1 MQESLEYFFSFR
13 SPYSYISG
21 PRAFDLTKRYNIE
34 LVWRGVRPMAMR
46 GQPLPR
52 SKQFY
57 ILRDTAR
64 EADRLGMLFG
74 KIYDP
79 LGEGV
84 WRCLTIAEHA
94 KSLGRLPEFVLAASR
109 ASWAEGIDVNQ
120 DVPLRA
126 ICEKTGL
133 NWNACTAAIA
143 NAEFRQRVEDNT
155 ARLSSLGQWGV
166 PTFLFRGEAF
176 WGQDRIQ
183 DLEAVLTAAGLAA
196 SNAGTIAK

>member
-1 MQESLEYFFSFR
+1 MRDTLEYFFSFR

-21 PRAFDLTKRYNIE
+21 PRAFDLAKRYNIE

-64 EADRLGMLFG
+64 EADRLGIPFG
-74 KIYDP
+74 KIHDP

-94 KSLGRLPEFVLAASR
+94 KAQGLLEEFVLAASR
-109 ASWAEGIDVNQ
+109 ASWAEGIDVNL
-120 DVPLRA
+120 DEPLRA
-126 ICEKTGL
+126 ICEKVGL
-133 NWNACTAAIA
+133 NWTDCVTAIS
-143 NAEFRQRVEDNT
+143 NAEFRQRVEENT
-155 ARLSSLGQWGV
+155 ARLSQLGQWGV

-183 DLEAVLTAAGLAA
+183 DLEAVLKAAGLAA
-196 SNAGTIAK
+196 PNAGIIAK

>member
-1 MQESLEYFFSFR
+1 MQETLEYFFSFR

-21 PRAFDLTKRYNIE
+21 PRAFDLLKKYDIQM
-34 LVWRGVRPMAMR
+34 VWRGVRPMAMR

-64 EADRLGMLFG
+64 EADRLGMPFG

-94 KSLGRLPEFVLAASR
+94 KSLGKLPEFVLAASR
-109 ASWAEGIDVNQ
+109 ASWAEGIDVAQ
-120 DVPLRA
+120 AAPLRA
-126 ICEKTGL
+126 ICEQTGL
-133 NWNACTAAIA
+133 DWKDSSTAIA
-143 NAEFRQRVEDNT
+143 TADFRQRVEVIP
-155 ARLSSLGQWGV
+155 ARLSALVQLVV
-166 PTFLFRGEAF
+166 PTFLYLGEAF

-196 SNAGTIAK
+196 PNAGTIAK

>member
-1 MQESLEYFFSFR
+1 MTMPVEYFFSFR
-13 SPYSYISG
+13 SPYSYLSAQ
-21 PRAFDLTKRYNIE
+21 RAFALTERYRID

-57 ILRDTAR
+57 ILRDSAR
-64 EADRLGMLFG
+64 EAARLGLPFG
-74 KIYDP
+74 NIYDP

-94 KSLGRLPEFVLAASR
+94 KSLGCLPEFVLAASR

-120 DVPLRA
+120 DAPLRA
-126 ICEKTGL
+126 ICEKAGL
-133 NWNACTAAIA
+133 DWNDCTAAIA

-183 DLEAVLTAAGLAA
+183 DLEAALTAAGLAA
-196 SNAGTIAK
+196 SHAGTIAK

>member
-1 MQESLEYFFSFR
+1 MQEPIEYFFSFR

-21 PRAFDLTKRYNIE
+21 PRAFELIKRFDIE

-64 EADRLGMLFG
+64 EADRLGMPFG
-74 KIYDP
+74 KIWDP

-94 KSLGRLPEFVLAASR
+94 KAKGRLPEFVLAASR
-109 ASWAEGIDVNQ
+109 ASWAEGVDVNQ
-120 DVPLRA
+120 DAPLRA
-126 ICEKTGL
+126 ICEKIGL
-133 NWNACTAAIA
+133 DWNDCTAAIA

-155 ARLSSLGQWGV
+155 ARLAALGQWGV

-183 DLEAVLTAAGLAA
+183 DLETALTAAGLAA
-196 SNAGTIAK
+196 PDKGTIAK

>member
-1 MQESLEYFFSFR
+1 MRDTLEYFFSFR

-21 PRAFDLTKRYNIE
+21 PRAFDLARRYNIE

-64 EADRLGMLFG
+64 EADRLGIPFG
-74 KIYDP
+74 KIHDP

-94 KSLGRLPEFVLAASR
+94 KAQGRLEEFVLAASR
-109 ASWAEGIDVNQ
+109 ASWAEGIDVNL
-120 DVPLRA
+120 DEPLRK
-126 ICEKTGL
+126 ICEGAGL
-133 NWNACTAAIA
+133 HWNDCAAAIA

-155 ARLSSLGQWGV
+155 ARLSQLGQWGV

-196 SNAGTIAK
+196 PNAGAIAK

>member
-1 MQESLEYFFSFR
+1 MQEPIEYFFSFR

-21 PRAFDLTKRYNIE
+21 PRAFDLIKRFNIE

-64 EADRLGMLFG
+64 EADRLGMPFG

-109 ASWAEGIDVNQ
+109 ASWGEGIDVNQ
-120 DVPLRA
+120 DAPLRA
-126 ICEKTGL
+126 ICEKSGL
-133 NWNACTAAIA
+133 DWNDCTAAIA

-183 DLEAVLTAAGLAA
+183 DLEAALTAASLAA

>member
-1 MQESLEYFFSFR
+1 MQEQIEYFFSFR

-21 PRAFDLTKRYNIE
+21 PRAFELTKHYDIE

-64 EADRLGMLFG
+64 EADRLGMPFG

-109 ASWAEGIDVNQ
+109 ASWAEGIDVKQ
-120 DVPLRA
+120 DAPLRA
-126 ICEKTGL
+126 ICEKSGL
-133 NWNACTAAIA
+133 DWKDCSAAIA

-155 ARLSSLGQWGV
+155 ARLASLGQWGV

-183 DLEAVLTAAGLAA
+183 DLEAALRAAGLAA
-196 SNAGTIAK
+196 TNKGGIAK

>member
-1 MQESLEYFFSFR
+1 MQEPVEYFFSFR

-21 PRAFDLTKRYNIE
+21 PRAFELAKRYNIE

-64 EADRLGMLFG
+64 EADRLGMPFG

-94 KSLGRLPEFVLAASR
+94 KALGRLPEFVLAASR
-109 ASWAEGIDVNQ
+109 ASWAEGVDVNQ
-120 DVPLRA
+120 DGPLRD
-126 ICEKTGL
+126 ICEQSGL
-133 NWNACTAAIA
+133 DWSACTAAIA
-143 NAEFRQRVEDNT
+143 NAQFRQRVEDNT

-183 DLEAVLTAAGLAA
+183 DLEAALTAAGLAA
-196 SNAGTIAK
+196 PYKGSIAK

>member
-1 MQESLEYFFSFR
+1 GLV
-13 SPYSYISG
+13 
-21 PRAFDLTKRYNIE
+21 KRYDIQM
-34 LVWRGVRPMAMR
+34 VWRGVRPMAMR

-64 EADRLGMLFG
+64 EADRLGMPFG
-74 KIYDP
+74 KIHDP

-94 KSLGRLPEFVLAASR
+94 KSVGRLPEFVLAASR

-120 DVPLRA
+120 DAPLRA

-133 NWNACTAAIA
+133 DWNDCSAAIG
-143 NAEFRQRVEDNT
+143 NAEYRQRVEDNT
-155 ARLSSLGQWGV
+155 ARLGTLGQWGV

-183 DLEAVLTAAGLAA
+183 DLEAALNAAGLASA
-196 SNAGTIAK
+196 NKGSIAK

>member
-1 MQESLEYFFSFR
+1 MQEPLEYFFSFR

-21 PRAFDLTKRYNIE
+21 PRAFDLAQRYNIE

-64 EADRLGMLFG
+64 EADRLGMPFG

-94 KSLGRLPEFVLAASR
+94 KAKGRLAEFVLAASR

-120 DVPLRA
+120 DAPLRA
-126 ICEKTGL
+126 ICERAGL
-133 NWNACTAAIA
+133 AWNDCQAAIA

-155 ARLSSLGQWGV
+155 ARLSDLGQWGV

-196 SNAGTIAK
+196 PNAGTIAK

>member
-21 PRAFDLTKRYNIE
+21 PRAFELARRYNIE

-64 EADRLGMLFG
+64 EADRLGMPFG

-94 KSLGRLPEFVLAASR
+94 KAQGRLPEFVLAASR

-120 DVPLRA
+120 DAPLRA
-126 ICEKTGL
+126 ICEKSGL
-133 NWNACTAAIA
+133 DWKDCSAAIA
-143 NAEFRQRVEDNT
+143 NAGFRQRVEDNT
-155 ARLSSLGQWGV
+155 ARLSALGQWGV

-183 DLEAVLTAAGLAA
+183 DLEAALTAAGLAA
-196 SNAGTIAK
+196 PNAGTIAK

>member
-1 MQESLEYFFSFR
+1 MQEQIEYFFSFR

-21 PRAFDLTKRYNIE
+21 PRAFGLVKRYDVQM
-34 LVWRGVRPMAMR
+34 VWRGVRPMAMR

-64 EADRLGMLFG
+64 EADRLGIPFG
-74 KIYDP
+74 KIHDP

-94 KSLGRLPEFVLAASR
+94 KAVGRLPDFVLAASR
-109 ASWAEGIDVNQ
+109 ASWAEGIDVAQ
-120 DVPLRA
+120 DAPLRT
-126 ICEKTGL
+126 ICEKSGL
-133 NWNACTAAIA
+133 DWNDCAAAMA
-143 NAEFRQRVEDNT
+143 NAGFRQRVEDNT
-155 ARLSSLGQWGV
+155 ARLAELGQWGV

-196 SNAGTIAK
+196 PNTGTIAQ